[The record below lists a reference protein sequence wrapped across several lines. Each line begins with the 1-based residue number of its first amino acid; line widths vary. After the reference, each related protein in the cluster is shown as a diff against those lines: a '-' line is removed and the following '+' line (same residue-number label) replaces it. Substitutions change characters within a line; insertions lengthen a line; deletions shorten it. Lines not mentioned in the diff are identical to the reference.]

1 MNIQTAHSNRPS
13 AREAAGELK
22 AGLQALVPKM
32 VLFFSS
38 STYPPEDVAGEMT
51 AAFPGAAV
59 FGCTTAGEIISG
71 QMLKNSIV
79 AMAFNAGVIKDVQ
92 VEVLAHVHGQAA
104 AGVPRV
110 FADFKKHYG
119 TAMGEADPHQY
130 FGIILVDGLSGA
142 EEALMEKLGELT
154 DVTFI
159 GASAGDDLKFQ
170 RTYVF
175 ANGRAYTNA
184 ALLVLVKAASG
195 FDFIKTQSFRAL
207 DKTLIPTKVN
217 AERRE
222 VLEFDHRPAAVAYA
236 EAVGTT
242 VDKLPDIFM
251 SNPVGLM
258 AGDEPYVRSP
268 QRVEG
273 DSVFFYC
280 AVDENAKLQVLTPRD
295 IVEDTR
301 TALTDELS
309 HVKHIQGIVNFH
321 CILRTL
327 ELEKKNE
334 MKAYGQLFTDIPT
347 IGFSTYGEEYK
358 RHINQTS
365 TMLVFT

>member
-38 STYPPEDVAGEMT
+38 STYPPEDV
-51 AAFPGAAV
+51 
-59 FGCTTAGEIISG
+59 AGEIISG

-195 FDFIKTQSFRAL
+195 LDFFKTESFRAL
-207 DKTLIPTKVN
+207 
-217 AERRE
+217 
-222 VLEFDHRPAAVAYA
+222 
-236 EAVGTT
+236 G
-242 VDKLPDIFM
+242 
-251 SNPVGLM
+251 
-258 AGDEPYVRSP
+258 
-268 QRVEG
+268 
-273 DSVFFYC
+273 
-280 AVDENAKLQVLTPRD
+280 
-295 IVEDTR
+295 
-301 TALTDELS
+301 
-309 HVKHIQGIVNFH
+309 
-321 CILRTL
+321 
-327 ELEKKNE
+327 
-334 MKAYGQLFTDIPT
+334 
-347 IGFSTYGEEYK
+347 
-358 RHINQTS
+358 
-365 TMLVFT
+365 